1 MTTYKDSGV
10 DINAGDSASKNAYK
24 RASETFKTRKGKIG
38 EPVLDDG
45 GFAGLLDMGDYY
57 LIQSTDGTGTKIDL
71 AAQINKY
78 DSIGYDLLAMV
89 SDDAICVGAEIIS
102 ITNCIDVP
110 KVDPQMIDEMMKG
123 LANACTEQSIAIPA
137 GEIAEVPGAVSR
149 AVWSA
154 SAIGIVEKDKVI
166 NPKSIKEGDAVIAL
180 KSGVVRSN
188 GLSLVRKIMSDAHGE
203 DWNNKEWKDGTNWG
217 EILLTPSIVYHNAIL
232 SLIGR
237 YKEERKVDVKGIAHI
252 TGGGIP
258 SKFRRVLKKNSLG
271 ADLNNLYP
279 AHPALL
285 NLIEL
290 GSVPMEEAYKTWNM
304 GNGMLL
310 VVAPEDAERSIELL
324 SKQGITAQIAG
335 IITSNPE
342 IAITDDSGNELK
354 FN

>member
-110 KVDPQMIDEMMKG
+110 KVDAQMIDEMMKG

-166 NPKSIKEGDAVIAL
+166 NPESIKEGDSVIAL

-203 DWNNKEWKDGTNWG
+203 DWNNKEWKNGMSWG
-217 EILLTPSIVYHNAIL
+217 EVLLTPSVVYHNAIL

-237 YKEERKVDVKGIAHI
+237 YKEERKV
-252 TGGGIP
+252 
-258 SKFRRVLKKNSLG
+258 
-271 ADLNNLYP
+271 
-279 AHPALL
+279 
-285 NLIEL
+285 
-290 GSVPMEEAYKTWNM
+290 
-304 GNGMLL
+304 
-310 VVAPEDAERSIELL
+310 
-324 SKQGITAQIAG
+324 
-335 IITSNPE
+335 
-342 IAITDDSGNELK
+342 
-354 FN
+354 